1 MTLADV
7 LDLAAAALEPLER
20 VATPTGVEW
29 RRAGRAFAALAVGRA
44 EFRLPPA
51 VGAAALGTPDT
62 TRSERGADWVAFEP
76 RELERMAVDRASAWL
91 ASAWRHAGERLTN

>member
-7 LDLAAAALEPLER
+7 LDLAAAPLDPVER

-29 RRAGRAFAALAVGRA
+29 RRSGQAFAALAGGRA

-62 TRSERGADWVAFEP
+62 SRSARGADWIAFEP

-91 ASAWRHAGERLTN
+91 ASAWRHTAARPTN

>member
-7 LDLAAAALEPLER
+7 LDLAAAALDPVER
-20 VATPTGVEW
+20 VATPAGVEW
-29 RRAGRAFAALAVGRA
+29 CRDGRAFAAEAGGRA
-44 EFRLPPA
+44 EFRLPPV

-62 TRSERGADWVAFEP
+62 ARSERGADWIAFDP

-91 ASAWRHAGERLTN
+91 ASAWRHAGERPAN